1 MKINKLDSYIL
12 ASNVKKH
19 LFPLPSFI
27 NDGVVVIKLQIDE
40 KIYGFGELSPYV
52 EKAKILKQ
60 IIEIKIRNIFINED
74 LLNFHFLIKKIM
86 KLKMPFAIKQ
96 TICAALSQA
105 YYDLMGKYNKLPAY
119 NILNQKIKKSKKI
132 DYYASGGMIFSNQDY
147 KILIDEAIWAQEN
160 K

>member
-1 MKINKLDSYIL
+1 VKINKLDSYIL

-52 EKAKILKQ
+52 DKANILKQ
-60 IIEIKIRNIFINED
+60 IIEVKIKNIIINED

-86 KLKMPFAIKQ
+86 KIKIPFATKQ
-96 TICAALSQA
+96 TICAALKQA
-105 YYDLMGKYNKLPAY
+105 YYDLIGKCRRLPTY
-119 NILNQKIKKSKKI
+119 NILNQKIKQS
-132 DYYASGGMIFSNQDY
+132 
-147 KILIDEAIWAQEN
+147 
-160 K
+160 

>member
-52 EKAKILKQ
+52 DKANILKQ
-60 IIEIKIRNIFINED
+60 IIEVKIKNIIINED
-74 LLNFHFLIKKIM
+74 LLNFLFCL
-86 KLKMPFAIKQ
+86 LK
-96 TICAALSQA
+96 A
-105 YYDLMGKYNKLPAY
+105 YGVK
-119 NILNQKIKKSKKI
+119 
-132 DYYASGGMIFSNQDY
+132 
-147 KILIDEAIWAQEN
+147 
-160 K
+160 